1 MIRAVLFDLDNTLL
15 NRDASVKKFIG
26 LQYERLQKYIE
37 HIPKEKYI
45 TRFIELDDRGYVWKD
60 KVYQQLTDELAID
73 AITWEKL
80 FQDYLDNF
88 KYCCVCPI

>member
-15 NRDASVKKFIG
+15 NRDASVKKFIE

-45 TRFIELDDRGYVWKD
+45 TRFIE
-60 KVYQQLTDELAID
+60 
-73 AITWEKL
+73 
-80 FQDYLDNF
+80 
-88 KYCCVCPI
+88 